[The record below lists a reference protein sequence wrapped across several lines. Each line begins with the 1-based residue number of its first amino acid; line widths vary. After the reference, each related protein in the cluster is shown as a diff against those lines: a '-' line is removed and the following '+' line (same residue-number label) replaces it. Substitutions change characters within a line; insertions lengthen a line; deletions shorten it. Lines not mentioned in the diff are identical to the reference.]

1 MATQKAQ
8 LKLKGRFLWRSN
20 SPEKQLMC
28 RRENEEAAVPAQ
40 TKVNDLLCAGDAVS
54 K

>member
-1 MATQKAQ
+1 
-8 LKLKGRFLWRSN
+8 
-20 SPEKQLMC
+20 MC

-40 TKVNDLLCAGDAVS
+40 TKVNDLLRAVDTVS